1 MTATATAVAIILTG
15 STAGHL
21 LVVKEVHVVVEHQQ
35 CWVADEDACF
45 RKQGE
50 CSGLIHLRSQDI
62 WLYRPAVSGVTHT
75 HNIHSS
81 PSPISVLL
89 PHVPLL
95 HTPRADPTVCSD
107 LRDGRAGNP
116 EGEGSARAA
125 HTEYNA
131 SPTPK
136 GSGSS
141 EVRASPRN
149 GEILGSTP
157 SSVIPFILEHGGPI
171 GISGSLAA
179 SEAQDGQQEACLD
192 DVVMSLCPRCGYL
205 VVSFVFF
212 RCVLQVGS
220 M

>member
-15 STAGHL
+15 SSAGHL

-50 CSGLIHLRSQDI
+50 CSGLITLRSQDI

-81 PSPISVLL
+81 PSPLSVLL

-107 LRDGRAGNP
+107 LSELRETVLQPWCTQASRLSPAGT
-116 EGEGSARAA
+116 ACL
-125 HTEYNA
+125 
-131 SPTPK
+131 PTPIA
-136 GSGSS
+136 SS
-141 EVRASPRN
+141 LGAERAQFLVQS
-149 GEILGSTP
+149 EI
-157 SSVIPFILEHGGPI
+157 
-171 GISGSLAA
+171 
-179 SEAQDGQQEACLD
+179 
-192 DVVMSLCPRCGYL
+192 
-205 VVSFVFF
+205 
-212 RCVLQVGS
+212 
-220 M
+220 